1 MSDNLSNIFDVSARA
16 MSAQMVRLNTVAS
29 NLANANNIASS
40 EAQAYRAI
48 KPVFSSIFAENFEK
62 TGLSSVQVDEII
74 KTGLAPSMEYK
85 PDHPSANNDGYI
97 FKSAVDTDEE
107 LIEMLDASRNFQ
119 NNIEVITTLRS
130 LMLRTIDMGK

>member
-1 MSDNLSNIFDVSARA
+1 MADNISNIFDVSARA

-85 PDHPSANNDGYI
+85 PDHTSANNEGYI

-107 LIEMLDASRNFQ
+107 LI
-119 NNIEVITTLRS
+119 
-130 LMLRTIDMGK
+130 